1 MSGQRLTSLDASAEE
16 GLKMTEARKTF
27 HKELEDIRQELVR
40 ISAGVVESVPKCTA
54 ILLEQDLA
62 GAEEMIMADDEVDM
76 RTIDLEERCIEILAL
91 QAPVAGEL
99 RQVISAL
106 KICAEIERSAD
117 LTVNIC
123 KAARRI
129 HGHEFDPKLRGLVLK
144 MSEQARHLFSE
155 ATSAYL
161 SMDDARAAAID
172 DMDSFLDDLQRHFI
186 QAIFESHAAGRIDL
200 QVAIQLAV
208 VARFY
213 ERIGDHAVNI
223 GEKVRFQV
231 TGWLPEHSGAARHR
245 EKVVNDP
252 TPIWGL
258 QIPRQDITTD
268 D

>member
-1 MSGQRLTSLDASAEE
+1 ME
-16 GLKMTEARKTF
+16 EARKSF
-27 HKELEDIRQELVR
+27 HRELNDIQQELVR
-40 ISAGVVESVPKCTA
+40 VSSGVVESIPRCTA
-54 ILLEQDLA
+54 ALLDQDLA
-62 GAEEMIMADDEVDM
+62 VAESMIIADDEVDA
-76 RTIDLEERCIEILAL
+76 RTVELEERCIQILAL

-99 RQVISAL
+99 RQVIAAL

-117 LTVNIC
+117 LVVNIC

-129 HGHEFDPKLRGLVLK
+129 YGHEFDPKLRGLVLK

-161 SMDDARAAAID
+161 TADVSRAAAID
-172 DMDSFLDDLQRHFI
+172 DMDSFLDDLQRQFI

-231 TGWLPEHSGAARHR
+231 TGWLPEHTGAARHNQR
-245 EKVVNDP
+245 RFGDP
-252 TPIWGL
+252 TPILGL
-258 QIPRQDITTD
+258 DRTEDQP
-268 D
+268 

>member
-1 MSGQRLTSLDASAEE
+1 MND
-16 GLKMTEARKTF
+16 ARKTF
-27 HKELEDIRQELVR
+27 HRDLEDVQQELVR
-40 ISAGVVESVPKCTA
+40 ISAGVVESIPKCTA
-54 ILLEQDLA
+54 VLLEQDLT
-62 GAEEMIMADDEVDM
+62 GAETMINADDEIDA
-76 RTIDLEERCIEILAL
+76 RTIDLEDRCIQILAL

-117 LTVNIC
+117 LVVNIC

-129 HGHEFDPKLRGLVLK
+129 YGHEFDPRLRGLVLK

-155 ATSAYL
+155 ATSAYMT
-161 SMDDARAAAID
+161 MDASRAAAID
-172 DMDSFLDDLQRHFI
+172 DMDSFLDDLQRQFI

-231 TGWLPEHSGAARHR
+231 TGLPPDRSGAARHR
-245 EKVVNDP
+245 QRLTGDP
-252 TPIWGL
+252 TPFSGIQRL
-258 QIPRQDITTD
+258 QEIPPSGE
-268 D
+268 